1 MRLAIL
7 SHSARSAD
15 AIGGQIAAQVRAAL
29 ARGWSVRVL
38 VSDDA
43 NLHPEVAPV
52 ATVCTVMRLRQDRP
66 LWQWLQA
73 AEVVLVEYGGDFELL
88 HVLPRLGR
96 RRQRVIFHDR
106 GVTPTHLAGEIQP
119 QAGLRGYAWLADRVV
134 VDSRFMAEEVAAATG
149 LPAERITVLPCCLPS
164 AWPKESALPAV
175 GAAMPAGGD
184 ESCWTLLYVG
194 RLAANK
200 RLPVLI
206 AAATRL
212 RDLPRPVRVVAV
224 GRCDDRFAAEA
235 QRCRQLAVAS
245 GVRLELTGAVSDAE
259 LAHWIA
265 RADVVV
271 QPSVHEGFGLPIIE
285 ALAAGRPVVV
295 ARAGASPGTVG
306 DAGLSFTA
314 DDVDDLA
321 ATLRRVLTEGKR
333 SAPGRVAVVSPRFG
347 LGFAGGAEHS
357 LATMATHLR
366 QAGWQV
372 EVFTTCN
379 EHAHC
384 WRNTLPPGVTQW
396 DGLTIRRFPID
407 AVNAERFERACEQIR
422 QRRGEVAASVE
433 ADYLANGLGST
444 ALVEELQARNQ
455 EFAAIL
461 VGPYLFRLTWQVAQA
476 LPRQT
481 LVVPCF
487 HDEPYA
493 RLPSL
498 RQVFSHAAGML
509 FHTPI
514 EQDFAQEVIGVNQP
528 RSLVIGTVLPAMS
541 GTGVAA
547 RGRARVGSPYLIYC
561 GRWSAEKGCDRL
573 LACLHQVQ
581 REQPGR
587 WRLVVL
593 GGGTNVPREP
603 WLINLGFVDEASK
616 RDLLA
621 GAHALVHGSLNES
634 LSLVVLEAWAEGVP
648 VLVPRHSAVLRWQVE
663 RSGGGWCFRDAAE
676 FSQLLTGPV
685 LEESERQRRG
695 SAGHALVEQEYRQ
708 PGAYAARLSAAIQ
721 AVGEP
726 VAAVMRRRGPDRAA
740 KFAPLQ
746 WEPRWAEMVTQ
757 TTSRPRSYRVTA
769 RLPGLVQVA
778 RGERE
783 AVLAVRLQHRGTAT
797 VAAVGP
803 GRHLLWI
810 QLYSDSGKPLG
821 PVYRRPLPWPLLPGQ
836 ERSVT
841 VAVPLPNAPG
851 PWRVGVRLGR
861 RRPCAVP
868 PTSVIGI
875 TGPADTDNDWQQ
887 VRATLARAH
896 AQRLLPVDYV
906 DVSEGW
912 LAGIKRWLKRKLLNN
927 FRRGYVDVLSRQQ
940 SQVNEELISCLCL
953 LLEQVDGLKQQV
965 RQLRRALHRAAGKS
979 PAPRRMRNREVPK
992 AEKEV
997 AQ

>member
-29 ARGWSVRVL
+29 ARGWAVRVF
-38 VSDDA
+38 VNDGV
-43 NLHPEVAPV
+43 NLHPAVAQV
-52 ATVCTVMRLRQDRP
+52 ATVCSVAGLRRDRP
-66 LWQWLQA
+66 LWRWLREA
-73 AEVVLVEYGGDFELL
+73 DVVVVEYGGDFDLL
-88 HVLPRLGR
+88 YLLPRLGR

-106 GVTPTHLAGEIQP
+106 GVTPADLAGEIRP
-119 QAGLRGYAWLADRVV
+119 QAELRGYAWLADRVV
-134 VDSRFMAEEVAAATG
+134 VDSRFIAEEVTAATG
-149 LPAERITVLPCCLPS
+149 LPLERITVLPCCLPS
-164 AWPKESALPAV
+164 IDSVSTAWSASEEES
-175 GAAMPAGGD
+175 G
-184 ESCWTLLYVG
+184 WTLLYVG

-206 AAATRL
+206 AAAARL

-224 GRCDDRFAAEA
+224 GRCDDRYAAEA
-235 QRCRQLAVAS
+235 QRCRQLAAES

-259 LAHWIA
+259 LARWFA

-321 ATLRRVLTEGKR
+321 ETLRRVLTEGR
-333 SAPGRVAVVSPRFG
+333 WSAPGRVAVVSPRFG
-347 LGFAGGAEHS
+347 PGFAGGAERS

-379 EHAHC
+379 EHAHG
-384 WRNTLPPGVTQW
+384 WRNTLPAGVTQW
-396 DGLTIRRFPID
+396 DGLTVRRFPID
-407 AVNAERFERACEQIR
+407 QVDAERFERACEQIR
-422 QRRGEVAASVE
+422 QRRGVVSAGVE
-433 ADYLANGLGST
+433 ADYLTNSLGST
-444 ALVEELQARNQ
+444 ALLEALQARSR
-455 EFAAIL
+455 EFAAII
-461 VGPYLFRLTWQVAQA
+461 VGPYLFRLTWQVARA

-493 RLPSL
+493 RLPGL
-498 RQVFSHAAGML
+498 RQVFSHAAGLL

-514 EQDFAQEVIGVNQP
+514 EQEFAQEVLGLNQP
-528 RSLVIGTVLPAMS
+528 RSFVIGTVLPNLS
-541 GTGVAA
+541 GTGEAA
-547 RGRARVGSPYLIYC
+547 RGRARVGSRYLIYC

-573 LACLHQVQ
+573 LACLRQVQ
-581 REQPGR
+581 REEPGH

-593 GGGTNVPREP
+593 GGGANVPREP
-603 WLINLGFVDEASK
+603 WLINLGFVDEATK

-634 LSLVVLEAWAEGVP
+634 LSLVVLESWAERVP
-648 VLVPRHSAVLRWQVE
+648 VLVPHDSAVLRWQVE
-663 RSGGGWCFRDAAE
+663 RSGGGWCFRNAAE
-676 FSQLLTGPV
+676 FSQLLAGPV
-685 LEESERQRRG
+685 MEEAERQRRG
-695 SAGHALVEQEYRQ
+695 EAGCTLVEQEYRQ
-708 PGAYAARLSAAIQ
+708 PSAYAARLTAAVQ

-740 KFAPLQ
+740 KFAPPK
-746 WEPRWAEMVTQ
+746 WEARWEELITQ
-757 TTSRPRSYRVTA
+757 TTSWPRSYRVTV
-769 RLPGLVQVA
+769 RLPAQIQVA
-778 RGERE
+778 PGERE
-783 AVLAVRLQHRGTAT
+783 AVFAVRLGHRGTAT

-803 GRHLLWI
+803 GRHALWL
-810 QLYSDSGKPLG
+810 QLHDAAGHPVG
-821 PVYRRPLPWPLLPGQ
+821 PVYRRALPWPLLPGQ

-841 VAVPLPNAPG
+841 VTVPLPAGPG
-851 PWRVGVRLGR
+851 PWSVGVRLSR
-861 RRPCAVP
+861 RRPAAVP
-868 PTSVIGI
+868 PTSTLNTTSAAGF
-875 TGPADTDNDWQQ
+875 DSDWQQ
-887 VRATLARAH
+887 VRAALARAH
-896 AQRLLPVDYV
+896 AQHLLPNDYV
-906 DVSEGW
+906 DVSAGW
-912 LAGIKRWLKRKLLNN
+912 LAGIKSWLKRKLLNN

-965 RQLRRALHRAAGKS
+965 LQLRKALRRGTAKD
-979 PAPRRMRNREVPK
+979 PASRRTRNREVRK